1 MYKEKEFDL
10 RNNIQFEN
18 IDFTNFIKFSDN
30 LIIDFENIDG
40 KFKNILINIKDQ
52 NEVLI
57 YAKDG
62 EIIQTND
69 KISFSLVNGFKTE
82 IKKNVKENLKFET
95 YLAEF
100 SIDEKKIYK
109 KSDPNALDIFE
120 LLINK
125 ENNKIFLLLR
135 LIDTLII
142 ISLSIYFYLNIIKT
156 NKFNISNQMIFIII
170 SILCLSMDNLLENF
184 IFANNVYIFLL
195 FINILFIHI
204 VPKTINYL
212 IELK

>member
-1 MYKEKEFDL
+1 
-10 RNNIQFEN
+10 
-18 IDFTNFIKFSDN
+18 
-30 LIIDFENIDG
+30 
-40 KFKNILINIKDQ
+40 
-52 NEVLI
+52 
-57 YAKDG
+57 
-62 EIIQTND
+62 
-69 KISFSLVNGFKTE
+69 
-82 IKKNVKENLKFET
+82 
-95 YLAEF
+95 
-100 SIDEKKIYK
+100 
-109 KSDPNALDIFE
+109 SDPNALDIFE

-125 ENNKIFLLLR
+125 ENNKIILLLR